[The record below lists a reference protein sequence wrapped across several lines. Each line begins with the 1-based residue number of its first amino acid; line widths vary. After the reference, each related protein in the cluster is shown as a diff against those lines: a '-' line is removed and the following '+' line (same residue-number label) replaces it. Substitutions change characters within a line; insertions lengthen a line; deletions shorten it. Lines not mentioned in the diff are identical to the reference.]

1 MSTSATQTAD
11 ALRQKYAQ
19 ISDYRSHLPAP
30 GESRELAFIGVWAL
44 GVVCGLVVAMF

>member
-1 MSTSATQTAD
+1 MTTVPNQTAD

-30 GESRELAFIGVWAL
+30 GESRELAFIGVWAF
-44 GVVCGLVVAMF
+44 GVVCGLVFAMF